1 MWESRICN
9 PTNNITGNTTYISIY
24 IPVSI
29 STYISTNI
37 SVSIHPQ
44 TGFLLRGGEKNH
56 VFCVSLQSRRKGG
69 KEAMGDAADGLPVMR
84 RGGKANRDIEYS
96 K

>member
-9 PTNNITGNTTYISIY
+9 PINNITGNTIYISTHISIY
-24 IPVSI
+24 IF
-29 STYISTNI
+29 TYISTSI
-37 SVSIHPQ
+37 PVSIHPQ

-56 VFCVSLQSRRKGG
+56 VFCVSLQSQR
-69 KEAMGDAADGLPVMR
+69 R
-84 RGGKANRDIEYS
+84 RGGLWAMRLEAFPSCAEWKS

>member
-9 PTNNITGNTTYISIY
+9 PINNITGNTIYISTHISIYIFTY

-29 STYISTNI
+29 
-37 SVSIHPQ
+37 HPL

-56 VFCVSLQSRRKGG
+56 VFCVSLQSQR
-69 KEAMGDAADGLPVMR
+69 R
-84 RGGKANRDIEYS
+84 RGGLWAMRLEAFPSCAGMEKQIGMLNIHEN
-96 K
+96 